1 MLWQAASHTYV
12 ESSLPILTGI
22 VGPPHIETASAP
34 ATAIMSAQ
42 DTNHEKEKEKKKT
55 TSV

>member
-42 DTNHEKEKEKKKT
+42 DTNHEKGKKKKT